1 MKDLKIFTNN
11 IEEEAINQ
19 IDELL
24 EQEPFKDCKVRIM
37 PDVHA
42 GKGCVIGF
50 TADLGNKVIPNI
62 VGVDIGCGMLC
73 VELGKI
79 DLDFKKLDEVINT
92 CIPAGRNIRE
102 HKLLDF
108 EEINE
113 LHCLRELKE
122 IKKFN
127 RSIGTLG
134 GGNHFIEIDVDD
146 ENNKY
151 LVIHTG
157 SRNLGKQVA
166 DYYQNLAIELC
177 SGKEEM
183 YHKRDEI
190 IRTYKEQGRR
200 GEIQKALR
208 NLEKEYKNNK
218 PNLPRDLCYLEG
230 KYREMYL
237 HDMEICQKYA
247 SVNRKYIAREI
258 LSKYFNSDK
267 IMIAN
272 VENHN
277 EGQILS
283 DVFFRMNW
291 FETIHNY
298 ISFKDNIVRKGA
310 ISANK
315 GERVLI
321 PINMRDGSI
330 IAIGKGNEEWNCSAP
345 HGAGRIMSRM
355 KAKETFK
362 LEEFEESMKDIYST
376 SVLEETIDEAP
387 FVYKP
392 MQEIIDN
399 TKNTVEIEK
408 IIKPI
413 YNFKAKN

>member
-1 MKDLKIFTNN
+1 MDETKIERKDLKIFTSD
-11 IEEEAINQ
+11 IEKEAINQ
-19 IDELL
+19 INLL
-24 EQEPFKDCKVRIM
+24 LVQEPFKDCKVRIM

-50 TADLGNKVIPNI
+50 TADLGDKVIPNI

-73 VELGKI
+73 VNLGHDELN
-79 DLDFKKLDEVINT
+79 LEKLDKVINEN
-92 CIPAGRNIRE
+92 IPAGRNIRE
-102 HKLLDF
+102 NKL
-108 EEINE
+108 INFDKIND
-113 LHCLRELKE
+113 LYCLRELKE
-122 IKKFN
+122 TKKFN
-127 RSIGTLG
+127 RAIGTLG
-134 GGNHFIEIDVDD
+134 GGNHFIEIDKDD

-183 YHKRDEI
+183 FKRKKEI
-190 IRTYKEQGRR
+190 ISSYKEQGRKT
-200 GEIQKALR
+200 EIQKALKE
-208 NLEKEYKNNK
+208 LEKEYKHLK
-218 PNLPRDLCYLEG
+218 PDIPNELCYLTG

-237 HDMEICQKYA
+237 HDMKICQEYA
-247 SVNRKYIAREI
+247 SLNRLQIAKEI
-258 LSKYFNSDK
+258 LMNYFQLTFVTEIEYPP
-267 IMIAN
+267 IM
-272 VENHN
+272 E
-277 EGQILS
+277 
-283 DVFFRMNW
+283 DR

-298 ISFKDNIVRKGA
+298 ISFEDNVVRKGA
-310 ISANK
+310 IRANK
-315 GERVLI
+315 GERVII

-330 IAIGKGNEEWNCSAP
+330 IAVGKGNKEWNNSAP
-345 HGAGRIMSRM
+345 HGAGRLMSRR
-355 KAKETFK
+355 KAKETFN
-362 LEEFEESMKDIYST
+362 LEEFKKSMEDIYST

-399 TKNTVEIEK
+399 IQDTVEIER

-413 YNFKAKN
+413 YNFKAKD

>member
-1 MKDLKIFTNN
+1 MKEKNLKIFTKN
-11 IEEEAINQ
+11 IEEKAIKQ

-73 VELGKI
+73 VELGNI
-79 DLDFKKLDEVINT
+79 ELNLEKLDNIINEH
-92 CIPAGRNIRE
+92 IPAGRNIRE
-102 HKLLDF
+102 QKLIDF
-108 EEINE
+108 EKINE
-113 LHCLRELKE
+113 LYCLRKLKE
-122 IKKFN
+122 SKKFN
-127 RSIGTLG
+127 RAIGTLG
-134 GGNHFIEIDVDD
+134 GGNHFIEIDIDVED
-146 ENNKY
+146 NKY

-166 DYYQNLAIELC
+166 DYYQNFAIELC
-177 SGKEEM
+177 SGKEELF
-183 YHKRDEI
+183 KKKEKI
-190 IRTYKEQGRR
+190 IKEYKEQGRKS
-200 GEIQKALR
+200 EIQQALKD
-208 NLEKEYKNNK
+208 LEKEYKNNN
-218 PNLPRDLCYLEG
+218 PDLPKDLCYLEG

-237 HDMEICQKYA
+237 HDMRICQEYA
-247 SVNRKYIAREI
+247 SLNRCYIARTI
-258 LSKYFNSDK
+258 LLN
-267 IMIAN
+267 M
-272 VENHN
+272 
-277 EGQILS
+277 GMQIYQKH
-283 DVFFRMNW
+283 

-298 ISFKDNIVRKGA
+298 ISFEDNIVRKGA
-310 ISANK
+310 ISAKK
-315 GERVLI
+315 GEKVLI

-330 IAIGKGNEEWNCSAP
+330 IAIGKGNEDWNNSAP

-362 LEEFEESMKDIYST
+362 LDDFKESMKGIYTT
-376 SVLEETIDEAP
+376 SVVEETIDEAP

-399 TKNTVEIEK
+399 IQDTVEIQK

>member
-1 MKDLKIFTNN
+1 MKDLKIFTEN
-11 IEEEAINQ
+11 IEQEAVEQ
-19 IDELL
+19 IDLL
-24 EQEPFKDCKVRIM
+24 LNQEPFKECKVRIM

-50 TADLGNKVIPNI
+50 TADLKDKVIPNI

-79 DLDFKKLDEVINT
+79 EIDLERLDKVINE

-108 EEINE
+108 KPINE
-113 LHCLRELKE
+113 LFCLRELKE
-122 IKKFN
+122 TKKFN
-127 RSIGTLG
+127 RAIGTLG
-134 GGNHFIEIDVDD
+134 GGNHFIEIDVEDD
-146 ENNKY
+146 GNKY

-183 YHKRDEI
+183 YKKKEEI
-190 IRTYKEQGRR
+190 IRTYKKQERKS
-200 GEIQKALR
+200 EIQKALKE
-208 NLEKEYKNNK
+208 LEKGYKNNK
-218 PNLPRDLCYLEG
+218 PKLPKELCYLEG

-237 HDMEICQKYA
+237 HDMKICQEYA
-247 SVNRKYIAREI
+247 SLNRLQLAKQIITA
-258 LSKYFNSDK
+258 YFELTSISDMYPPIMENS
-267 IMIAN
+267 
-272 VENHN
+272 
-277 EGQILS
+277 
-283 DVFFRMNW
+283 

-298 ISFKDNIVRKGA
+298 ISFNDNIVRKGA
-310 ISANK
+310 ISAKK

-330 IAIGKGNEEWNCSAP
+330 IAIGKGNEDWNNSAP
-345 HGAGRIMSRM
+345 HGAGRIMSRK

-362 LEEFEESMKDIYST
+362 LEEFKDSMKDIYTT
-376 SVLEETIDEAP
+376 SVVEETIDEAP
-387 FVYKP
+387 FVYKT
-392 MQEIIDN
+392 MQEILDN
-399 TKNTVEIEK
+399 IQDTVKVEK